1 MAHVFHFPQKKTAGN
16 RPPQKRRLTVVAT
29 TATTRGRTVGI
40 IRSATANVVV
50 RFTVRGRTHD
60 RRRVPSTATTEIAVV
75 TTVIRGSI
83 TAATAAT
90 AVRASARTRTD
101 RISTRSRRTTR
112 TAPSATRLQLHENA
126 VTAHAEFTVD
136 GQGIVGD
143 VATRITTSMTHK
155 MITSSSVFRSKR
167 FIVSL
172 YARLN
177 GKVTKKTTRRSGWQD
192 FFTLTTSSNRA
203 L

>member
-50 RFTVRGRTHD
+50 RFAVRGRTHD

-75 TTVIRGSI
+75 ATVIRESI
-83 TAATAAT
+83 TAA
-90 AVRASARTRTD
+90 RASARTRTD
-101 RISTRSRRTTR
+101 RISKRSRRATR
-112 TAPSATRLQLHENA
+112 TVPSTTRLQLHENA

>member
-60 RRRVPSTATTEIAVV
+60 RRRVPSTATTKIAVV
-75 TTVIRGSI
+75 ATVIHGSI

-90 AVRASARTRTD
+90 AVRASARTRTT
-101 RISTRSRRTTR
+101 RIRRAAR
-112 TAPSATRLQLHENA
+112 TAVPSGTGLQLHENA

-192 FFTLTTSSNRA
+192 FFTLTTSSNKA